1 MDTEKFQNSDSSET
15 AKRQEGTSRRKL
27 LLAGAAALPVM
38 VTIKSTSAHAAGLT
52 AIPVGGKG
60 KGGGGWPGGGGG
72 GHDGGG
78 HDGGGG
84 YPDQSGVLGSIAC
97 IQHLKMPEYCD
108 QAVDDVCHKKGL
120 DYSDW
125 CRRQNSTYYPKWS
138 YHSSNSSGRPG
149 VMPANYQ
156 LVGGGKHGQDD
167 KRKEDHDRNCQEVW
181 GYFYDSGHSHFY
193 RDCKFDVSD
202 DRHCTY
208 VQICMSTACWNSI
221 STALDMQKSGS
232 GKFL

>member
-1 MDTEKFQNSDSSET
+1 MDTEKFQNSDSAET
-15 AKRQEGTSRRKL
+15 AQRREGTSRRKL

-52 AIPVGGKG
+52 AIPVGRGKG
-60 KGGGGWPGGGGG
+60 KGGGGGG

-78 HDGGGG
+78 
-84 YPDQSGVLGSIAC
+84 YPDQTGVLGSIAC
-97 IQHLKMPEYCD
+97 IQHLQMPEYCD
-108 QAVDDVCHKKGL
+108 QAVDDVCRKKGL

-125 CRRQNSTYYPKWS
+125 CRRQSTTYYPKSS
-138 YHSSNSSGRPG
+138 YHHSNYQPSGNG
-149 VMPANYQ
+149 AVKAQPAGYQ
-156 LVGGGKHGQDD
+156 LVGGGRHGQDD
-167 KRKEDHDRNCQEVW
+167 KRKEDHDRNCQDVW
-181 GYFYDSGHSHFY
+181 GFFYDNGKSHFY

-221 STALDMQKSGS
+221 STAMDIQKSGS
-232 GKFL
+232 GKYWS